1 MEMENRF
8 VRLADKFNRSPVW
21 NHTMMCVFLYAMEMC
36 VLVLIV
42 IGKLFTGNLIVA
54 GALKAWLFMTVPLLF
69 IWVIFGIRNYYIHK
83 KMGIWNYYRKK
94 TRNGKLNI

>member
-1 MEMENRF
+1 MENRF

-21 NHTMMCVFLYAMEMC
+21 NHTMMCVFLYAMEM
-36 VLVLIV
+36 VVWIGIV
-42 IGKLFTGNLIVA
+42 ISEFFTRKFLPWEDFKLWLI
-54 GALKAWLFMTVPLLF
+54 MTVPLLF

-83 KMGIWNYYRKK
+83 KMDIWNYYRKK

>member
-1 MEMENRF
+1 MNKF
-8 VRLADKFNRSPVW
+8 QKIADRLNHSPIW
-21 NHTMMCVFLYAMEMC
+21 NHTML
-36 VLVLIV
+36 LVLLYFWEMVVLGGIV
-42 IGKLFTGNLIVA
+42 ISEFFTRKFLLWEDFKLWLI
-54 GALKAWLFMTVPLLF
+54 MTVPLLF